1 MALGSLG
8 SPHQLLLPYLTIL
21 GKDFMMCPLCC
32 ICFGGTVELEVPSLT
47 SCVPIGKLP
56 HLFNS
61 VSSLTEKDILSIST
75 SPEFCGI
82 TWEGL
87 MEVF

>member
-8 SPHQLLLPYLTIL
+8 SQLLLPYLTIL
-21 GKDFMMCPLCC
+21 GKDFMCPPCC
-32 ICFGGTVELEVPSLT
+32 ICFQGTVELEVPRLT

-56 HLFNS
+56 HLFNT

>member
-8 SPHQLLLPYLTIL
+8 SQLLLPYLTIL
-21 GKDFMMCPLCC
+21 GKDFMCPLCC
-32 ICFGGTVELEVPSLT
+32 ICFQGTVELEVPRVT

-56 HLFNS
+56 HLFNT